1 MAIGIAVP
9 GSQGPIAALN
19 LCFMRD
25 KVSADDLRSRYL
37 PRLRQLA
44 AEVADAH
51 RVARAQSM

>member
-1 MAIGIAVP
+1 VAIGIAVP
-9 GSQGPIAALN
+9 GSQGPNALN

-25 KVSADDLRSRYL
+25 KVSADDLRTRYL